1 MRFINCGA
9 VSPTNPIM
17 PRNDTVTDV
26 MSDASNNDIIVMKR
40 VFTPRVFAY
49 AIPPDIAEKSQRF
62 KKKNNVETATTINII
77 RSVLYDARPRSPKVQ
92 YTAEATCVS
101 LAKY

>member
-26 MSDASNNDIIVMKR
+26 MSDASNSDIIVINR

-77 RSVLYDARPRSPKVQ
+77 RSVLY
-92 YTAEATCVS
+92 
-101 LAKY
+101 